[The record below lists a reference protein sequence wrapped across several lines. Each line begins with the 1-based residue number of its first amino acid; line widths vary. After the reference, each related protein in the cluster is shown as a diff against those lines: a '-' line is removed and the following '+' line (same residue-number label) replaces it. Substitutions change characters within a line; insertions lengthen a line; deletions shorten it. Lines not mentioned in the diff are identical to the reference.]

1 MASSEE
7 ESGRRVFQTAEENHE
22 LLQKRTYV
30 FSYIPKRYIVGIMA
44 FFGFCKYMCH
54 IILLIIELLILSNI
68 NYIVDTCYEIRGR
81 IFK

>member
-44 FFGFCKYMCH
+44 FFGFCKYICH
-54 IILLIIELLILSNI
+54 
-68 NYIVDTCYEIRGR
+68 EI
-81 IFK
+81 